1 MSWKIINR
9 EVKRTTTLRH
19 DDGRTETTEDFKAY
33 FDNLKKPAIVYKKF
47 EFRDPDGKIDI
58 DRSFL
63 YRRTPRYETSDEEY
77 TDTESDTESDSES
90 DSETKSE
97 GISFLS
103 ILADYES
110 EHGPIS
116 ESIPE
121 SVPEYVSESVSES
134 PQC

>member
-9 EVKRTTTLRH
+9 EVKITTTLRH

-47 EFRDPDGKIDI
+47 EIRNPDGKIDI
-58 DRSFL
+58 DRSFIF
-63 YRRTPRYETSDEEY
+63 RQTPRYETSDEEY
-77 TDTESDTESDSES
+77 TETESDS
-90 DSETKSE
+90 DSETDSETETKSKTKSE

-103 ILADYES
+103 ILTEYES
-110 EHGPIS
+110 VHGPIS
-116 ESIPE
+116 ES
-121 SVPEYVSESVSES
+121 VSESVSES